1 MIDEL
6 INKQDTFELVRDKVA
21 QILADESANQMVL
34 AAGAGFPPAEW
45 KLDVYTERS
54 NPWEK
59 WLNDTSQTNNAP
71 IVNVWFSS
79 DNFDMAQGNVVES
92 QAATGTINVDCI
104 GFGVSRPDGSGGQII
119 GDELAAKEAARA
131 VRLARN
137 ILMASQYTYLDMRG
151 LVARR
156 WVESRAFQQPQL
168 GEQSVQKI
176 VGARLALGVK
186 YLELAPQYQGQLL
199 EQVGID
205 LLRASDGRVLAQL
218 EYDYTT

>member
-1 MIDEL
+1 MLTLYHAPFSRSTRIVAL
-6 INKQDTFELVRDKVA
+6 IHDLGLQDRV
-21 QILADESANQMVL
+21 QIEPVT
-34 AAGAGFPPAEW
+34 
-45 KLDVYTERS
+45 VT
-54 NPWEK
+54 
-59 WLNDTSQTNNAP
+59 
-71 IVNVWFSS
+71 
-79 DNFDMAQGNVVES
+79 
-92 QAATGTINVDCI
+92 
-104 GFGVSRPDGSGGQII
+104 RPDGSGGQII